1 MFLSFCHLLSGRKSL
16 CFGLFFTLTLL
27 GKKSKQVPVPHSTCT
42 GKEKRKR
49 QKVSS
54 AEKERD
60 LNILSQHDELVIAE
74 ILGPNPPT
82 NNAHSTRTLAH
93 PHFGGKQPKQHQ
105 PPKCISVV
113 CREEKKIE
121 DQLRDARQEVEKVQM
136 ELEEAQAELSE
147 SKFMIG
153 LPILLMFVKTMTIT
167 KTGIVINGFLVSKE
181 TVVLRRWGRSK
192 QKFGFIKRVDKC

>member
-1 MFLSFCHLLSGRKSL
+1 MDTKPFFFFCGEVDFGLHVLEFLSSVVWKVVTMLWFI
-16 CFGLFFTLTLL
+16 FTVTLL

-42 GKEKRKR
+42 GNRKR

-60 LNILSQHDELVIAE
+60 LNILSHHDELVIAE
-74 ILGPNPPT
+74 ILGPNPPR
-82 NNAHSTRTLAH
+82 NNDHSTRTLAH

-113 CREEKKIE
+113 CREEKKILE
-121 DQLRDARQEVEKVQM
+121 DQLRDARQEVERIQM

-153 LPILLMFVKTMTIT
+153 LPCL
-167 KTGIVINGFLVSKE
+167 
-181 TVVLRRWGRSK
+181 SK
-192 QKFGFIKRVDKC
+192 Q